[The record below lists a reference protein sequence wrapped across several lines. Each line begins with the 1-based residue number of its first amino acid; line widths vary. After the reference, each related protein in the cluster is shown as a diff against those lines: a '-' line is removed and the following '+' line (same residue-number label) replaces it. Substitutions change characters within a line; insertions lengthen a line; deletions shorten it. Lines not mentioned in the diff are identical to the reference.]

1 MIDTVQSE
9 SAKSQADFSSGETS
23 LAETSPTLVA
33 GEQTGVKPV
42 SEREPDSPRL
52 SELVPEA
59 KFENEPQVDSIP
71 GSSSEQVS
79 QPEIVSNAV
88 SVSSSESIQ
97 GLSLEKDAAADTEE
111 PTLIDDLPAESILS
125 HPREEEDL
133 LDIPAFLR
141 RQAN

>member
-1 MIDTVQSE
+1 MSSSE
-9 SAKSQADFSSGETS
+9 TTI
-23 LAETSPTLVA
+23 AETSSALVD
-33 GEQTGVKPV
+33 GEQTGIKPS
-42 SEREPDSPRL
+42 SERGTESTRL

-59 KFENEPQVDSIP
+59 KVRNEAQVDTIP
-71 GSSSEQVS
+71 QPSAEQAF

-88 SVSSSESIQ
+88 SVASSESVQ
-97 GLSLEKDAAADTEE
+97 GLSLEKDAAADIEE

-125 HPREEEDL
+125 DLREEEDL